1 MKTVF
6 RIILYLLLLA
16 LIPAVIYFVQPT
28 ALFASLPFSQE
39 KISQRQ
45 QSDVYQQATEQID
58 TSKTKKNSELPTYD
72 YQFPN
77 PQVIEDLVLIDL
89 MKVWEDGVRVGQQGA
104 GSKVTAMKA
113 PTKWLSPSQE
123 GAIFSPIHEY
133 FVWRAVAI
141 MRGNDRTQEQIEKE
155 DLGVDP
161 ESNLGTGGEAVKIRQ
176 AMERVISSRT
186 VEDVIPAV
194 GKQKLKEELRQ
205 ELNRILN
212 NKVVAVYLDLL
223 LFQ

>member
-16 LIPAVIYFVQPT
+16 LIPVVIYFVRPT
-28 ALFASLPFSQE
+28 ALFASLPFSQQ
-39 KISQRQ
+39 KISQRR
-45 QSDVYQQATEQID
+45 QSDVYQQATEQ
-58 TSKTKKNSELPTYD
+58 TNASETKQTELPTYN
-72 YQFPN
+72 YGFPN
-77 PQVIEDLVLIDL
+77 PQVMEDLVLIDL
-89 MKVWEDGVRVGQQGA
+89 MKVWENEVRVGQQGA
-104 GSKVTAMKA
+104 GAKVTAMQA
-113 PTKWLSPSQE
+113 PTKWLFPDQGE
-123 GAIFSPIHEY
+123 TIFSPIHER

-141 MRGNDRTQEQIEKE
+141 MRGDKEQIEKE
-155 DLGVDP
+155 NLGVDP
-161 ESNLGTGGEAVKIRQ
+161 ENKLGTGGEAVKIRQ

-186 VEDVIPAV
+186 VEDVIPAA

-212 NKVVAVYLDLL
+212 NKVEAVYLDVL

>member
-16 LIPAVIYFVQPT
+16 LIPVVIYFVRPT
-28 ALFASLPFSQE
+28 ALFASLPFSQQ
-39 KISQRQ
+39 KISQRR
-45 QSDVYQQATEQID
+45 QSDVYQQATEQ
-58 TSKTKKNSELPTYD
+58 TNASETKQTELPTYN
-72 YQFPN
+72 YGFPN
-77 PQVIEDLVLIDL
+77 PQVMEDLVLIDL
-89 MKVWEDGVRVGQQGA
+89 MKVWENEVRVGQQGA
-104 GSKVTAMKA
+104 GAKVTAMQA
-113 PTKWLSPSQE
+113 PTKWLFPDQ
-123 GAIFSPIHEY
+123 GGTIFSPIHER

-141 MRGNDRTQEQIEKE
+141 MRGDKEQIEKE
-155 DLGVDP
+155 NLGVDP
-161 ESNLGTGGEAVKIRQ
+161 ENKLGTGGEAVKIRQ

-186 VEDVIPAV
+186 VEDVIPAA

-212 NKVVAVYLDLL
+212 NKVEAVYLDVL

>member
-16 LIPAVIYFVQPT
+16 LIPVVIYFVRST
-28 ALFASLPFSQE
+28 ALFASLPFSQQ
-39 KISQRQ
+39 KISQRR

-58 TSKTKKNSELPTYD
+58 ASETKKNSKLPTYN
-72 YQFPN
+72 YGFPN
-77 PQVIEDLVLIDL
+77 PQVMKDLVLIDL

-104 GSKVTAMKA
+104 GAKVTAMQA
-113 PTKWLSPSQE
+113 PTKWLFPSQE
-123 GAIFSPIHEY
+123 GAIFSPIHER

-141 MRGNDRTQEQIEKE
+141 MRGDKEQIEEE

-176 AMERVISSRT
+176 AMELVISAQT
-186 VEDVIPAV
+186 VEEVIPAI
-194 GKQKLKEELRQ
+194 GKEKLKEELRQ

-212 NKVVAVYLDLL
+212 NKVEAVYLDLL

>member
-16 LIPAVIYFVQPT
+16 LIPVVIYFVRPT
-28 ALFASLPFSQE
+28 ALFASLPFSQQ
-39 KISQRQ
+39 KISQRH
-45 QSDVYQQATEQID
+45 QSDVYQQATEQTNASEIKQ
-58 TSKTKKNSELPTYD
+58 TELPTYN
-72 YQFPN
+72 YGFPN
-77 PQVIEDLVLIDL
+77 PQVMEDLVLIDL
-89 MKVWEDGVRVGQQGA
+89 MKVWENEVRVGQQGA
-104 GSKVTAMKA
+104 GAKVTAMQA
-113 PTKWLSPSQE
+113 PTKWLFPDQ
-123 GAIFSPIHEY
+123 GGTIFSPIHER

-141 MRGNDRTQEQIEKE
+141 MRGDKEQIEKE
-155 DLGVDP
+155 NLGVDP
-161 ESNLGTGGEAVKIRQ
+161 ENKLGTGGEAVKIRQ

-186 VEDVIPAV
+186 VEDVIPAA

-212 NKVVAVYLDLL
+212 NKVEAVYLDVL

>member
-16 LIPAVIYFVQPT
+16 LIPVVIYFVRPT
-28 ALFASLPFSQE
+28 ALFASLPFSQQ
-39 KISQRQ
+39 KISQRR
-45 QSDVYQQATEQID
+45 QSDVYQQATDQTD
-58 TSKTKKNSELPTYD
+58 TSKAKKNSEPSTYN
-72 YQFPN
+72 YGFPN
-77 PQVIEDLVLIDL
+77 PGVMKDLVLIDL
-89 MKVWEDGVRVGQQGA
+89 MKIWEDGVRVGQQGA
-104 GSKVTAMKA
+104 GAKVTAMQA
-113 PTKWLSPSQE
+113 PTKWLFPGQE
-123 GAIFSPIHEY
+123 GTIFSPIHER

-141 MRGNDRTQEQIEKE
+141 MRGDKEQIEKE
-155 DLGVDP
+155 NLGVDP
-161 ESNLGTGGEAVKIRQ
+161 ENKLGTGGEAVKIRQ

-186 VEDVIPAV
+186 VEDVIPAA

-212 NKVVAVYLDLL
+212 NKVEAVYLDVL

>member
-16 LIPAVIYFVQPT
+16 LIPVVIYFVRPT
-28 ALFASLPFSQE
+28 ALFASLPFSQQ
-39 KISQRQ
+39 KISQRR
-45 QSDVYQQATEQID
+45 QSDVYQQATEQTNASEIKQ
-58 TSKTKKNSELPTYD
+58 TELPTYN
-72 YQFPN
+72 YGFPN
-77 PQVIEDLVLIDL
+77 PQVMEDLVLIDL
-89 MKVWEDGVRVGQQGA
+89 MKVWENEVRVGQQGA
-104 GSKVTAMKA
+104 GAKVTAMQA
-113 PTKWLSPSQE
+113 PTKWLFPDQ
-123 GAIFSPIHEY
+123 GGTIFSPIHER

-141 MRGNDRTQEQIEKE
+141 MRGDKEQIEKE
-155 DLGVDP
+155 NLGVDP
-161 ESNLGTGGEAVKIRQ
+161 ENKLGTGGEAVKIRQ

-186 VEDVIPAV
+186 VEDVIPAA

>member
-1 MKTVF
+1 MKTFF

-16 LIPAVIYFVQPT
+16 LIPVVIYLVQPT
-28 ALFASLPFSQE
+28 ALFASLPFSQQ
-39 KISQRQ
+39 KISQRR
-45 QSDVYQQATEQID
+45 QSDVYQQATEQ
-58 TSKTKKNSELPTYD
+58 TNASETKQTELPTYN
-72 YQFPN
+72 YGFPN
-77 PQVIEDLVLIDL
+77 PQVMEDLVLIDL
-89 MKVWEDGVRVGQQGA
+89 MKVWENEVRVGQQGA
-104 GSKVTAMKA
+104 GAKVTAMQA
-113 PTKWLSPSQE
+113 PTKWLFPGQE
-123 GAIFSPIHEY
+123 GTIFSPIHER

-141 MRGNDRTQEQIEKE
+141 MRGDKEQIEKE
-155 DLGVDP
+155 NLGVDP
-161 ESNLGTGGEAVKIRQ
+161 ENPLGTGGEAVKIRQ

-212 NKVVAVYLDLL
+212 NKVEAVYLDLL